1 MPTIPL
7 FHVDAFTREVFGGN
21 PAAVCPLEAWLP
33 DALLYRI
40 AAENNL
46 PETAFFV
53 KTGEGCYDLRWLT
66 PTTEVD
72 LCGHATLASAFVLR
86 ERLGDGSPTLRFA
99 TTSSGELTVTGGGAD
114 GYTLDFPSRPAERV
128 PAQAALTFALGAEP
142 DEVWKARDH
151 VCVYAYESDVR
162 TMVPDM
168 VRLQAIAP
176 HGVVVTAPA
185 DPTQS
190 PGADF
195 VSRFFAPAIGVPE
208 DPVTGSTHCT
218 LAPLWASRLGR
229 SSLVARQVSA
239 RGGELHCVVQ
249 GDRVLLTGHAV
260 CYLEGTI
267 RL

>member
-7 FHVDAFTREVFGGN
+7 YHVDAFTTAVFGGN
-21 PAAVCPLEAWLP
+21 PAAVCPLDAWLP
-33 DALLYRI
+33 DAMLHKI

-46 PETAFFV
+46 SETAFFV
-53 KTGEGCYDLRWLT
+53 KAGDGRYELRWLT

-72 LCGHATLASAFVLR
+72 LCGHATLATAFVLR
-86 ERLGDGSPTLRFA
+86 ERLGDTSQPLRFA
-99 TTSSGELTVTGGGAD
+99 TRSGDLLVTSGED
-114 GYTLDFPSRPAERV
+114 GFTLDLPSRPPERV
-128 PAQAALTFALGAEP
+128 APLATLTFALGAEP

-151 VCVYAYESDVR
+151 VCVFTYESEVR
-162 TMVPDM
+162 TLVPDM
-168 VRLQAIAP
+168 VRLQAVAP

-218 LAPLWASRLGR
+218 LAPFWAERLGR
-229 SSLVARQVSA
+229 TVLQARQVSA
-239 RGGELHCVVQ
+239 RGGEMRCELS
-249 GDRVLLTGHAV
+249 GDRVLLTGQAV

-267 RL
+267 QF

>member
-7 FHVDAFTREVFGGN
+7 FHVDAFTSAVFGGN
-21 PAAVCPLEAWLP
+21 PAAVCPLDAWLP
-33 DALLYRI
+33 DDLLHQI

-46 PETAFFV
+46 SETAFFV
-53 KTGEGCYDLRWLT
+53 RSGDGAGRYDLRWFT

-72 LCGHATLASAFVLR
+72 LCGHATLATAFVLR
-86 ERLGDGSPTLRFA
+86 ERLGDDSQPFRFA
-99 TTSSGELTVTGGGAD
+99 TRSGELLVTTGAE
-114 GYTLDFPSRPAERV
+114 GYTLDFPSRPAERAS
-128 PAQAALTFALGAEP
+128 PIATLAFALGAEP

-151 VCVYAYESDVR
+151 LCVFTYESEVR
-162 TMVPDM
+162 TLVPDM
-168 VRLQAIAP
+168 VRLQAVAP

-185 DPTQS
+185 DQTQS

-218 LAPLWASRLGR
+218 LAPFWAERLGR
-229 SSLVARQVSA
+229 TVLHARQVSE
-239 RGGELHCVVQ
+239 RGGEMRCELR
-249 GDRVLLTGHAV
+249 GDRVLLTGQAV

-267 RL
+267 HF

>member
-7 FHVDAFTREVFGGN
+7 YHVDAFTSAVFGGN
-21 PAAVCPLEAWLP
+21 PAAVCPLDAWLP
-33 DALLYRI
+33 DETLHLI
-40 AAENNL
+40 AAENCL
-46 PETAFFV
+46 SETAFFV
-53 KTGEGCYDLRWLT
+53 KTGDGQYHLRWFT

-72 LCGHATLASAFVLR
+72 LCGHATLASAFVLH
-86 ERLGDGSPTLRFA
+86 ERLGETAQPLRFQ
-99 TTSSGELTVTGGGAD
+99 TLSGELSVTAGPD
-114 GYTLDFPSRPAERV
+114 GYTLDFPARPAERV
-128 PAQAALTFALGAEP
+128 AGLAALTFALGAEP

-151 VCVYAYESDVR
+151 VCVYHYESEVR
-162 TMVPDM
+162 TLVPDM

-176 HGVVVTAPA
+176 HGVIVTAPA

-218 LAPLWASRLGR
+218 LAPLWAERLGR
-229 SSLVARQVSA
+229 TSLVARQVSS
-239 RGGELHCVVQ
+239 RGGEMRCDLRD
-249 GDRVLLTGHAV
+249 DRVLLTGRAV

-267 RL
+267 RF